1 MIKRNV
7 SITLEKAQEWYN
19 SDNKSLKEIALQA
32 FNESELKFDF
42 RNIKSLSDACS
53 VLGLNYNVILSESC
67 YMKTISKASAAIFN
81 LNIIKKALNLGQK
94 LSFTENPKDSYIYYP
109 FNPIICR
116 DSTYYSDEIKE
127 DKIKIVGKFKVEGK
141 IYLILGNSAIASLTC
156 YSGLGAFNPKNGSG
170 FSSIGFLFSSIGFL
184 GCASRE
190 IAEHFSRYFG
200 TLITEAK
207 YGDLKGFEIIRIF

>member
-19 SDNKSLKEIALQA
+19 SGNDSLKEIALQA
-32 FNESELKFDF
+32 FNENELKFDF

-53 VLGLNYNVILSESC
+53 VLGLNYSEILSESC
-67 YMKTISKASAAIFN
+67 YMKIISKASAAMFN
-81 LNIIKKALNLGQK
+81 LNIIKKALNLGK
-94 LSFTENPKDSYIYYP
+94 ELSFTKNPEDSYICYP
-109 FNPIICR
+109 FNPIIR
-116 DSTYYSDEIKE
+116 KDSTYYSDEIKE
-127 DKIKIVGKFKVEGK
+127 GRIKIVGKFKVEGE
-141 IYLILGNSAIASLTC
+141 IYLILGDSAIASITGF
-156 YSGLGAFNPKNGSG
+156 SGLGALNPKSGSCQA
-170 FSSIGFLFSSIGFL
+170 FSNTAFL

>member
-19 SDNKSLKEIALQA
+19 SGNDSLKEIALQA

-42 RNIKSLSDACS
+42 RNIKSLCDACN
-53 VLGLNYNVILSESC
+53 VLGLNYNEVLSELC
-67 YMKTISKASAAIFN
+67 YIKKISKASAAMFK
-81 LNIIKKALNLGQK
+81 LNIIKKALNLGK
-94 LSFTENPKDSYIYYP
+94 ELSFTKNPEDSYIYYP
-109 FNPIICR
+109 FNPIIRR
-116 DSTYYSDEIKE
+116 DSTYYSDEIK
-127 DKIKIVGKFKVEGK
+127 DGKIKIVGKFKVEGE
-141 IYLILGNSAIASLTC
+141 IYLILGDSAIAGVTC
-156 YSGLGAFNPKNGSG
+156 FSGLSAFNPKNGSSQA
-170 FSSIGFLFSSIGFL
+170 FSNIAFL

>member
-19 SDNKSLKEIALQA
+19 SGNDSLKEIALQA

-53 VLGLNYNVILSESC
+53 VLGLNYNEILSESC
-67 YMKTISKASAAIFN
+67 YIKRISRASAAMFN
-81 LNIIKKALNLGQK
+81 LNIIKKALNLGQE
-94 LSFTENPKDSYIYYP
+94 LSFTKNPEDSYICYP
-109 FNPIICR
+109 FNPIIR
-116 DSTYYSDEIKE
+116 KDSTYYSDEIKE
-127 DKIKIVGKFKVEGK
+127 GRIKIVGKFKVEGE
-141 IYLILGNSAIASLTC
+141 IYLILGDSAIASITGF
-156 YSGLGAFNPKNGSG
+156 SGLGALNPKNGSCQA
-170 FSSIGFLFSSIGFL
+170 FSNTAFL

>member
-19 SDNKSLKEIALQA
+19 SGNESLKEIALQA
-32 FNESELKFDF
+32 FNESELKFNF
-42 RNIKSLSDACS
+42 RNIKSLCDACN
-53 VLGLNYNVILSESC
+53 VLGLNYNEVLSELC
-67 YMKTISKASAAIFN
+67 YIKKISKASAAMFK
-81 LNIIKKALNLGQK
+81 LNIIKKALNLGK
-94 LSFTENPKDSYIYYP
+94 ELSFTKNPEDSYIYYP
-109 FNPIICR
+109 FNPIIR
-116 DSTYYSDEIKE
+116 KDSIYYNDEIE
-127 DKIKIVGKFKVEGK
+127 EGKIKIVGKFKVEGE
-141 IYLILGNSAIASLTC
+141 IYLILGDRAIASSTC
-156 YSGLGAFNPKNGSG
+156 TSGLSAFNPKNGSG
-170 FSSIGFLFSSIGFL
+170 QTFSNIAFL

>member
-19 SDNKSLKEIALQA
+19 SGNDSLKEIALQA
-32 FNESELKFDF
+32 FNENELKFDF
-42 RNIKSLSDACS
+42 RNIKSLSDACN
-53 VLGLNYNVILSESC
+53 VLGLDYNVILSETC
-67 YMKTISKASAAIFN
+67 YIKSISRASAAMFK
-81 LNIIKKALNLGQK
+81 LNIIKKALNLGQE
-94 LSFTENPKDSYIYYP
+94 LSFTKNPEDSYIYYP
-109 FNPIICR
+109 FNPIIRR
-116 DSTYYSDEIKE
+116 DSIYYNDEIE
-127 DKIKIVGKFKVEGK
+127 EGKIKIVGKFKVEGE
-141 IYLILGNSAIASLTC
+141 IYLILGDSAIAGVTC
-156 YSGLGAFNPKNGSG
+156 FSGLSAFNSKNGSSQA
-170 FSSIGFLFSSIGFL
+170 FSNIAFL

>member
-1 MIKRNV
+1 MKRNI

-19 SDNKSLKEIALQA
+19 SGNDSLKEIALQA

-53 VLGLNYNVILSESC
+53 ILGLNYSEILSESC
-67 YMKTISKASAAIFN
+67 YINRISRASAAMFN
-81 LNIIKKALNLGQK
+81 LNIIKKALNLGK
-94 LSFTENPKDSYIYYP
+94 ELSFTKNPEDSYICYP
-109 FNPIICR
+109 FNPIIRR
-116 DSTYYSDEIKE
+116 DSIYYSDEIKE
-127 DKIKIVGKFKVEGK
+127 GRIKIVGKFKVEGE
-141 IYLILGNSAIASLTC
+141 IYLILGDSAIASIIGF
-156 YSGLGAFNPKNGSG
+156 SGLGALNPKNGSCQA
-170 FSSIGFLFSSIGFL
+170 FSNTAFL

>member
-19 SDNKSLKEIALQA
+19 SGNESLKEIALQA
-32 FNESELKFDF
+32 FNENELKFDF

-53 VLGLNYNVILSESC
+53 VLGLDYNVILSETC
-67 YMKTISKASAAIFN
+67 YMKRISRASAAMFN
-81 LNIIKKALNLGQK
+81 LNIIKKALNLGK
-94 LSFTENPKDSYIYYP
+94 ELSFTKNPEDSYICYP
-109 FNPIICR
+109 FNPIIR
-116 DSTYYSDEIKE
+116 KDSTYYSDEIKE
-127 DKIKIVGKFKVEGK
+127 GRIKIVGKFKVEGE
-141 IYLILGNSAIASLTC
+141 IYLILGDSAIASITGF
-156 YSGLGAFNPKNGSG
+156 SGLGALNPKNGSCQA
-170 FSSIGFLFSSIGFL
+170 FSNTAFL

>member
-19 SDNKSLKEIALQA
+19 SGNESLKEIALQA

-42 RNIKSLSDACS
+42 RKIKSLSDACS
-53 VLGLNYNVILSESC
+53 VLGLDYNVILSETC
-67 YMKTISKASAAIFN
+67 YMKRISRASAAMFN
-81 LNIIKKALNLGQK
+81 LNIIKKALNLGK
-94 LSFTENPKDSYIYYP
+94 ELSFTKNPEDSYIYYP
-109 FNPIICR
+109 FNPIIRR
-116 DSTYYSDEIKE
+116 DSIYCSDKIKE
-127 DKIKIVGKFKVEGK
+127 GKIKIVGKFKVEGE
-141 IYLILGNSAIASLTC
+141 IYLILGDSAIAGVTC
-156 YSGLGAFNPKNGSG
+156 FSGLSAFNPKNGSSQA
-170 FSSIGFLFSSIGFL
+170 FSNIAFL

-190 IAEHFSRYFG
+190 IAEHFSKYFG

>member
-19 SDNKSLKEIALQA
+19 SGNDSLKEIALQA

-42 RNIKSLSDACS
+42 RKIKSLCDACN
-53 VLGLNYNVILSESC
+53 VLGLNYNEVLSELC
-67 YMKTISKASAAIFN
+67 YIKKISKASAAMFN
-81 LNIIKKALNLGQK
+81 LNIIKKALNLGK
-94 LSFTENPKDSYIYYP
+94 ELSFTKNPEDSYICYP
-109 FNPIICR
+109 FNPIIRR
-116 DSTYYSDEIKE
+116 DSIYYSDELK
-127 DKIKIVGKFKVEGK
+127 DGKIKIVGKFKVEGET
-141 IYLILGNSAIASLTC
+141 YLILGDSAIANLTC
-156 YSGLGAFNPKNGSG
+156 TSGLSAFNSKNGSSQA
-170 FSSIGFLFSSIGFL
+170 FSNIAFL

-200 TLITEAK
+200 TLITQAK

>member
-19 SDNKSLKEIALQA
+19 SGNDSLKEIALQA
-32 FNESELKFDF
+32 FSESELKFDF

-53 VLGLNYNVILSESC
+53 VLGLNYNEVLSESC
-67 YMKTISKASAAIFN
+67 YIKRISRASAAMFN
-81 LNIIKKALNLGQK
+81 LNLIKKALNLGK
-94 LSFTENPKDSYIYYP
+94 ELSFTKNPEDSYICYP
-109 FNPIICR
+109 FNPIIR
-116 DSTYYSDEIKE
+116 KDSTYYSDEIKE
-127 DKIKIVGKFKVEGK
+127 GRIKIVGKFKVEGE
-141 IYLILGNSAIASLTC
+141 IYLILGDSAIASLTC
-156 YSGLGAFNPKNGSG
+156 SSGLGAFNPKNGSG
-170 FSSIGFLFSSIGFL
+170 QAFSNIAFL

>member
-19 SDNKSLKEIALQA
+19 SGNESLKEIALQA

-42 RNIKSLSDACS
+42 RKIKSLSDACS
-53 VLGLNYNVILSESC
+53 VLGLDYNVILSETC
-67 YMKTISKASAAIFN
+67 YMKRISRASAAMFN
-81 LNIIKKALNLGQK
+81 LNIIKKALNLGK
-94 LSFTENPKDSYIYYP
+94 ELSFTKNPEDSYICYP
-109 FNPIICR
+109 FNPIIRR
-116 DSTYYSDEIKE
+116 DSIYYSDELK
-127 DKIKIVGKFKVEGK
+127 DGKIKIVGKFKVEGE
-141 IYLILGNSAIASLTC
+141 IYLILGDSAISSLTC
-156 YSGLGAFNPKNGSG
+156 SSGLGAFNPKNGSCQA
-170 FSSIGFLFSSIGFL
+170 FSNIGFL

-190 IAEHFSRYFG
+190 IAEHFSGYFG

>member
-1 MIKRNV
+1 MKERNV
-7 SITLEKAQEWYN
+7 TITIDKAIEWYN
-19 SDNKSLKEIALQA
+19 SENESLKEIALQA

-42 RNIKSLSDACS
+42 RSIKSLSDACS
-53 VLGLNYNVILSESC
+53 VLGLSYNEILSELC
-67 YMKTISKASAAIFN
+67 YINRISRASAAMFK
-81 LNIIKKALNLGQK
+81 LNIVKKALNLGQE

-109 FNPIICR
+109 FNPIIR
-116 DSTYYSDEIKE
+116 KDSIYYSDEIKE
-127 DKIKIVGKFKVEGK
+127 GKIKIVGKFKVEGE
-141 IYLILGNSAIASLTC
+141 IYLILGDSAIASLTC
-156 YSGLGAFNPKNGSG
+156 YSGLGTFNHKNGSG
-170 FSSIGFLFSSIGFL
+170 FSSIGFL

>member
-19 SDNKSLKEIALQA
+19 SGNESLKEIALQA

-53 VLGLNYNVILSESC
+53 VLGLDYNVILSETC
-67 YMKTISKASAAIFN
+67 YMKSISRASAAMFN
-81 LNIIKKALNLGQK
+81 LNIIKKALNLGK
-94 LSFTENPKDSYIYYP
+94 ELSFTKNPEDSYICYP
-109 FNPIICR
+109 FNPIIRR
-116 DSTYYSDEIKE
+116 DSIYYSDELK
-127 DKIKIVGKFKVEGK
+127 DGKIKIVGKFKVEGET
-141 IYLILGNSAIASLTC
+141 YLILGDSAIAKANLTC
-156 YSGLGAFNPKNGSG
+156 TSGLSAFNSKNGSSQA
-170 FSSIGFLFSSIGFL
+170 FSNIAFL

>member
-19 SDNKSLKEIALQA
+19 SGNESLKEIALQA
-32 FNESELKFDF
+32 FNENELKFDF

-53 VLGLNYNVILSESC
+53 VLGLNYSSILSETC
-67 YMKTISKASAAIFN
+67 YLKIISKASAAMFN
-81 LNIIKKALNLGQK
+81 LNIIKKALNLGQE
-94 LSFTENPKDSYIYYP
+94 LSFTKNPEDSHICYP
-109 FNPIICR
+109 FNPIIRR
-116 DSTYYSDEIKE
+116 DSIYYSNELKDG
-127 DKIKIVGKFKVEGK
+127 KIKIVGKFKVEGET
-141 IYLILGNSAIASLTC
+141 YLILGDSAIANLTC
-156 YSGLGAFNPKNGSG
+156 TSGLSAFNSKNGSSQA
-170 FSSIGFLFSSIGFL
+170 FSNIAFL

>member
-1 MIKRNV
+1 MKERNV
-7 SITLEKAQEWYN
+7 TITIDKAREWYN
-19 SDNKSLKEIALQA
+19 SENESLKEIALQA
-32 FNESELKFDF
+32 FNENELKFDF
-42 RNIKSLSDACS
+42 KNIKSLSDACS
-53 VLGLNYNVILSESC
+53 VLSLNYNEILSELC
-67 YMKTISKASAAIFN
+67 YINKISRASAAMFN
-81 LNIIKKALNLGQK
+81 LNIIKKALNLGQE
-94 LSFTENPKDSYIYYP
+94 LSFTKNPKDSYICYP
-109 FNPIICR
+109 FNPIIRR

-127 DKIKIVGKFKVEGK
+127 GKIKIVGKFKVEGE

-170 FSSIGFLFSSIGFL
+170 FSNIGFL

>member
-19 SDNKSLKEIALQA
+19 SGNDSLKEIALQA
-32 FNESELKFDF
+32 FNENELKFDF
-42 RNIKSLSDACS
+42 RKIKSLSDACS
-53 VLGLNYNVILSESC
+53 VLGLDYNVILSESC
-67 YMKTISKASAAIFN
+67 YMKTISRASAAMFN
-81 LNIIKKALNLGQK
+81 LKINKKALNLGK
-94 LSFTENPKDSYIYYP
+94 ELSFTKNPEDSYICYP
-109 FNPIICR
+109 FNPIIR
-116 DSTYYSDEIKE
+116 KDSTYYSDEIKE
-127 DKIKIVGKFKVEGK
+127 GRIKIVGKFKVEGEV
-141 IYLILGNSAIASLTC
+141 YLILGDSAIASITGF
-156 YSGLGAFNPKNGSG
+156 SGLGALNPKNGSCQA
-170 FSSIGFLFSSIGFL
+170 FSNTAFL

>member
-19 SDNKSLKEIALQA
+19 SGNDSLKEIALQA
-32 FNESELKFDF
+32 FNENELKFDF

-53 VLGLNYNVILSESC
+53 VLGLNYNEVLSELC
-67 YMKTISKASAAIFN
+67 YIKKISKASAAMFK
-81 LNIIKKALNLGQK
+81 LNIIKKALNLGK
-94 LSFTENPKDSYIYYP
+94 ELSFTKNPEDSYIYYP
-109 FNPIICR
+109 FNPIIRR
-116 DSTYYSDEIKE
+116 DSIYYNDEIE
-127 DKIKIVGKFKVEGK
+127 EGKIKIVGKFKVEGE
-141 IYLILGNSAIASLTC
+141 IYLILGDSAIAGVTC
-156 YSGLGAFNPKNGSG
+156 FSGLSAFNSKNGSSQA
-170 FSSIGFLFSSIGFL
+170 FSNIAFL

>member
-1 MIKRNV
+1 MKRNI

-19 SDNKSLKEIALQA
+19 SGNDSLKEIALQA

-53 VLGLNYNVILSESC
+53 VLGLNYSEILSESC
-67 YMKTISKASAAIFN
+67 YINRISRASAAMFN
-81 LNIIKKALNLGQK
+81 LNIIKKALNLGK
-94 LSFTENPKDSYIYYP
+94 ELSFTKNPEDSYICYP
-109 FNPIICR
+109 FNPIIRR
-116 DSTYYSDEIKE
+116 DSIYYSDEIKE
-127 DKIKIVGKFKVEGK
+127 GRIKIVGKFKVEGE
-141 IYLILGNSAIASLTC
+141 IYLILGDSAIASIIGF
-156 YSGLGAFNPKNGSG
+156 SGLGALNPKNGSCQA
-170 FSSIGFLFSSIGFL
+170 FSNTAFL

-190 IAEHFSRYFG
+190 IAEHFSKYFG

>member
-19 SDNKSLKEIALQA
+19 SGNESLKEIALQA

-42 RNIKSLSDACS
+42 RKIKSLSDACS
-53 VLGLNYNVILSESC
+53 VLGLDYNVILSETC
-67 YMKTISKASAAIFN
+67 YMKRISRASAAMFN
-81 LNIIKKALNLGQK
+81 LNIIKKALNLGK
-94 LSFTENPKDSYIYYP
+94 ELSFTKNPEDSYIYYP
-109 FNPIICR
+109 FNPIIRR
-116 DSTYYSDEIKE
+116 DSIYWSDKIKE
-127 DKIKIVGKFKVEGK
+127 GKIKIVGQFKVEGE
-141 IYLILGNSAIASLTC
+141 IYLILGDSAIAGVTC
-156 YSGLGAFNPKNGSG
+156 FSGLSAFNPKNGSSQA
-170 FSSIGFLFSSIGFL
+170 FSNIAFL

-190 IAEHFSRYFG
+190 IAEHFSKYFG

>member
-7 SITLEKAQEWYN
+7 STTLEKAQEWYN
-19 SDNKSLKEIALQA
+19 SGNDSLKEIALQA

-53 VLGLNYNVILSESC
+53 VLGLNYNEILSESC
-67 YMKTISKASAAIFN
+67 YIKKISRASAAMFN
-81 LNIIKKALNLGQK
+81 LNIVKKALNLGK
-94 LSFTENPKDSYIYYP
+94 ELSFTKNPEDSCICYP

-127 DKIKIVGKFKVEGK
+127 GKIKIVGKFKVEGE
-141 IYLILGNSAIASLTC
+141 IYLILGDSAIVSLAC
-156 YSGLGAFNPKNGSG
+156 SSGLGAFNPKNGSG
-170 FSSIGFLFSSIGFL
+170 QTFSNIGFL
-184 GCASRE
+184 GCASKE

>member
-1 MIKRNV
+1 MIRRNI

-32 FNESELKFDF
+32 FNESELKFNF

-53 VLGLNYNVILSESC
+53 VLGLNYNEILSESC
-67 YMKTISKASAAIFN
+67 YINRISRASAAMFN
-81 LNIIKKALNLGQK
+81 LNIIKKALNLGQE
-94 LSFTENPKDSYIYYP
+94 LSFTKNPEDSHIYYP
-109 FNPIICR
+109 FNPIIR
-116 DSTYYSDEIKE
+116 KDSIYYSDELKE
-127 DKIKIVGKFKVEGK
+127 GKIKIVGKFKVEGE
-141 IYLILGNSAIASLTC
+141 IYLILGDSTIASLTC

-170 FSSIGFLFSSIGFL
+170 FSSIGFL

>member
-19 SDNKSLKEIALQA
+19 SGNDSLKEIALQA
-32 FNESELKFDF
+32 FNENELKFDF
-42 RNIKSLSDACS
+42 RKIKSLSDACS
-53 VLGLNYNVILSESC
+53 VLGLDYNVILSETC
-67 YMKTISKASAAIFN
+67 YMKSISRASAAMFN
-81 LNIIKKALNLGQK
+81 LNIIKKALNLGK
-94 LSFTENPKDSYIYYP
+94 ELSFTKNPEDSYICYP
-109 FNPIICR
+109 FNPIIRR
-116 DSTYYSDEIKE
+116 DSIYYSDELK
-127 DKIKIVGKFKVEGK
+127 DGKIKIVGKFKVEGE
-141 IYLILGNSAIASLTC
+141 IYLILGDSAIASITGF
-156 YSGLGAFNPKNGSG
+156 SGLGALNPKNGSCQA
-170 FSSIGFLFSSIGFL
+170 FSNTAFL

>member
-7 SITLEKAQEWYN
+7 FITLEKAQEWYN
-19 SDNKSLKEIALQA
+19 SGNESLKEIALQA

-53 VLGLNYNVILSESC
+53 VLGLNYNVILSETC
-67 YMKTISKASAAIFN
+67 YINRISKASAAMFN
-81 LNIIKKALNLGQK
+81 LNIIKKALNLGQE
-94 LSFTENPKDSYIYYP
+94 LSFTKNPEDSYICYP
-109 FNPIICR
+109 FNPIIRR
-116 DSTYYSDEIKE
+116 DSIYYSDEIK
-127 DKIKIVGKFKVEGK
+127 DGKIKIVGKFKVEGE
-141 IYLILGNSAIASLTC
+141 IYLILGDKAIANSICT
-156 YSGLGAFNPKNGSG
+156 SGLSAFNPKNGSSQA
-170 FSSIGFLFSSIGFL
+170 FSNIAFL

-190 IAEHFSRYFG
+190 IAEHFSKYFG

>member
-19 SDNKSLKEIALQA
+19 SGNDSLKEIALQA
-32 FNESELKFDF
+32 FNENELKFDF
-42 RNIKSLSDACS
+42 RKIKSLYDACN
-53 VLGLNYNVILSESC
+53 VLGLNYNEVLSELC
-67 YMKTISKASAAIFN
+67 YIKKISKASAAMFN
-81 LNIIKKALNLGQK
+81 LNIIKKALNLGK
-94 LSFTENPKDSYIYYP
+94 ELSFTKNPEDSYICYP
-109 FNPIICR
+109 FNRIIR
-116 DSTYYSDEIKE
+116 KDSTYYSDEIKE
-127 DKIKIVGKFKVEGK
+127 GRIKIVGKFKVEEE
-141 IYLILGNSAIASLTC
+141 IYLILGDSAISSLTC
-156 YSGLGAFNPKNGSG
+156 SSGLGAFNPKNGSCQA
-170 FSSIGFLFSSIGFL
+170 FSNIAFL